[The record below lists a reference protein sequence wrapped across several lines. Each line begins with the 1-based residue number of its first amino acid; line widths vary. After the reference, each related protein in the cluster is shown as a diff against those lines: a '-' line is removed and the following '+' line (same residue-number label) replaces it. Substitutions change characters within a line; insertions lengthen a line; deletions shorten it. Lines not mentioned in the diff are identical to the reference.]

1 MNDSFARNLALTAAL
16 LGFSCAAAPAP
27 SNAASMSVQLA
38 CADDYHTYCSRHD
51 PDSKGAR
58 QCMRVNGPKLSQG
71 CISALVAA
79 GEVSKEEVARRASLR
94 K

>member
-1 MNDSFARNLALTAAL
+1 MTDSFASHLALTVAL
-16 LGFSCAAAPAP
+16 LGFACAAAPGP
-27 SNAASMSVQLA
+27 STAAGMSVQLA
-38 CADDYHTYCSRHD
+38 CADDFYTYCSRHD

-71 CISALVAA
+71 CIGALVAA